1 MTYLKCLSERE
12 IVPTG
17 RSKYLKI
24 LKIFFKNRLT
34 ISGEVCII

>member
-17 RSKYLKI
+17 RLKYLKI
-24 LKIFFKNRLT
+24 LKIFLKT
-34 ISGEVCII
+34 A